1 MIKKVIVTLTI
12 IITLMA
18 LITPKA
24 LAGDTIE
31 IPNSTTDPGTA
42 FNQLLEGEATVTSD
56 DDGSS
61 VQSQVVG
68 VGQSETLLQSLVGAF
83 VSATGLIPDAISR
96 LLSAVALGDRA
107 NMEDNAQL
115 SDFFTI
121 GDLLTNKYPLF
132 NINLFEETPSG
143 PNSELS
149 NTIKD
154 NVSIWY
160 VTIRNIAAAACAV
173 TLLYVGIRMAI
184 STTAEDT
191 AKYKKMLMSWVIG
204 AILLFVIHY
213 IILIMMK
220 LNEIFVGF
228 ITNAVEQDTNIT
240 AMEEAMLTIIPQNTA
255 KAEGWGKLVYLVMNF
270 VMLFYELKFFIMYL
284 FRVLNI
290 FIMTIISPLICVT
303 YPIDAMGDGRAQ
315 GFNNWFRRIMME
327 ILIQPIH
334 LIIYLI
340 FIYSAGEIAT
350 EAPLIGI
357 IFIIALDYSERI
369 VKNAFKLRGG
379 KGLREIKMPWKS

>member
-83 VSATGLIPDAISR
+83 VSAAGLIPDAISR

-154 NVSIWY
+154 NVAIWY

>member
-18 LITPKA
+18 FITPKA

-83 VSATGLIPDAISR
+83 VSAAGLIPDAISR

-143 PNSELS
+143 PNSDLS

-154 NVSIWY
+154 NVAIWY

>member
-83 VSATGLIPDAISR
+83 VSAAGLIPDAISR

-143 PNSELS
+143 PNSDLS

-154 NVSIWY
+154 NVAIWY

-290 FIMTIISPLICVT
+290 FMMTIISPFICVT

>member
-83 VSATGLIPDAISR
+83 VSAAGLIPDAISR

-154 NVSIWY
+154 NVAIWY

-228 ITNAVEQDTNIT
+228 TTNAVEQDTNIT

-290 FIMTIISPLICVT
+290 FIMTIISPFICVT

>member
-83 VSATGLIPDAISR
+83 VSAAGLIPDAISR

-143 PNSELS
+143 PNSDLS

-154 NVSIWY
+154 NVAIWY

-290 FIMTIISPLICVT
+290 FIMTIISPFICVT

>member
-1 MIKKVIVTLTI
+1 MIKKIIVTLTI

-290 FIMTIISPLICVT
+290 CIMTIISPLICVT